1 MPCPYEHRWD
11 RIATEALAETCDVAA
26 VPATLA
32 MKERLQAAGRKAQP
46 FAFDCGGYLATCPG
60 IKIAEI
66 RLQPEVAVA
75 EALWRFM
82 SGEAGFLETRMRGW
96 LHVGGSGPWADEAMV
111 AALEQL
117 VYQMIGDT
125 IIREHSR
132 LAA

>member
-11 RIATEALAETCDVAA
+11 RIAAALLTEACEIAA
-26 VPATLA
+26 VSATVA

-46 FAFDCGGYLATCPG
+46 FAIDCGSYLATRPG
-60 IKIAEI
+60 IKIAEVH
-66 RLQPEVAVA
+66 LQPEVAVA
-75 EALWRFM
+75 EALWCFM
-82 SGEAGFLETRMRGW
+82 AGEAGLLETRMRDW
-96 LHVGGSGPWADEAMV
+96 LHLRGSGTWADQALI

-125 IIREHSR
+125 IIRENSR